1 MPRKGENIYKR
12 KDGRWEGRY
21 IKNRDGKKA
30 VYGYVYAKTYS
41 DVKKKLLMKK
51 TDALTALN
59 IPNRNESKDA
69 SFSEISD
76 LWLIAIRSSIKES
89 TRFKYRN
96 SLKKHIAPKIGKIYI
111 SKIDYELTHRMCN
124 KLLETGGKTQNGL
137 SNKTVSDILSILKAV
152 IKYAERLKYNIDRTA
167 LDVSIKIKMYPLRV
181 LSKQEEQILFNKL
194 TDDMGYTELG
204 VLISMFT
211 GIRIGELC
219 AMR

>member
-1 MPRKGENIYKR
+1 
-12 KDGRWEGRY
+12 
-21 IKNRDGKKA
+21 
-30 VYGYVYAKTYS
+30 
-41 DVKKKLLMKK
+41 MKK

-96 SLKKHIAPKIGKIYI
+96 SLKKHIAPKIGKINI